1 MIREDEGLR
10 IIPKELWEAVR
21 ERRPRGVERRMRG
34 HVALL
39 LSPPY
44 M

>member
-21 ERRPRGVERRMRG
+21 ERRKQMHRTWPGGAAKRGFSQE
-34 HVALL
+34 
-39 LSPPY
+39 
-44 M
+44 